1 MLLVVHKVRI
11 VYAATKL
18 WFNIT
23 IATDESVIPLIVISP
38 SSFAKLAYVFG
49 GSPWFSNKIKD
60 YDFVCTF
67 FYAGNNQWEY
77 SFYSEKEDVEC
88 YKLAKSINPQGGGHK
103 GAAGCIT
110 DKFIF

>member
-1 MLLVVHKVRI
+1 MLLVVNLVPI
-11 VYAATKL
+11 GYAGKP

-38 SSFAKLAYVFG
+38 SSFAKLTYVFG
-49 GSPWFSNKIKD
+49 GSPWFGNKIKD
-60 YDFVCTF
+60 YDSVCTF

>member
-1 MLLVVHKVRI
+1 M
-11 VYAATKL
+11 
-18 WFNIT
+18 
-23 IATDESVIPLIVISP
+23 SVIPLIVISP

-49 GSPWFSNKIKD
+49 GSPWFGNKIKD
-60 YDFVCTF
+60 YDFVCAF
-67 FYAGNNQWEY
+67 LYMGNNQWEY

-103 GAAGCIT
+103 GAAGCVT